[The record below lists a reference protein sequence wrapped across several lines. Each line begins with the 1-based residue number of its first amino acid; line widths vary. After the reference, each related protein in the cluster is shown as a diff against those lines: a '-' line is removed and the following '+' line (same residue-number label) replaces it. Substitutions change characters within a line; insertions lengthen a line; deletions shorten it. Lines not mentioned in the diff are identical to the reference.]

1 MKTPLG
7 HLHWN
12 RPTTSKVFTLYLS
25 MSNYFLRTLYSICTK
40 LVKIADAPYHHHF
53 LSCSLR
59 WNLKKKKKIF
69 NLINSI
75 LFMLKIRNRGH
86 TCELLISKIYFTKRN
101 ETSATE
107 RLALVFQLHRHF
119 AKWVWNMSEIL
130 TYTLIQFILYKSI
143 FWHCYCLLF
152 RLG

>member
-1 MKTPLG
+1 MYQTCKNSWCTIPSSLFVLFIKMKL
-7 HLHWN
+7 
-12 RPTTSKVFTLYLS
+12 
-25 MSNYFLRTLYSICTK
+25 
-40 LVKIADAPYHHHF
+40 
-53 LSCSLR
+53 
-59 WNLKKKKKIF
+59 KKKKIF

-130 TYTLIQFILYKSI
+130 TYTLIQFILYKSFGTVI
-143 FWHCYCLLF
+143 VYFSDLDKKEAQLCLFHCSAWDTITTTDVTAKTL
-152 RLG
+152 